1 LVSLEAE
8 KQQDNAANESSDQS
22 ARGGQQLKSPSA
34 DLGYL
39 EILRRFWK
47 DL

>member
-8 KQQDNAANESSDQS
+8 KQQDNAANGSSDQS
-22 ARGGQQLKSPSA
+22 ARSGQQLKSPPA